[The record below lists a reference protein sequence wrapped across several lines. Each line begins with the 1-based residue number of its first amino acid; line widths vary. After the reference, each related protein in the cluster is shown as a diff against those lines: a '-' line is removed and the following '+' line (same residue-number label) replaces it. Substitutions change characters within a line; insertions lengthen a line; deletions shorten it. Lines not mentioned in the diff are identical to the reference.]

1 MRSWRSILKSMGKL
15 ECWLQIEFL
24 SSLLKMMVDE
34 SVSKSVYERV
44 IDYNSKG
51 EIVNG
56 KSIWKAQEDL

>member
-1 MRSWRSILKSMGKL
+1 MGKL